1 MENSKA
7 ISENKMGVMPIPK
20 LILNMSLPMMFS
32 MLILALYNIVDSIF
46 VSKINEN
53 ALTAVSLA
61 FPVQNLMTAF
71 SVGTGIG
78 VNALLSR
85 RLGEKN
91 QEEANKTA
99 TNALVISICTAIV
112 FVILGFFFLPQY
124 LKSQTQNPEII
135 KFGLEYLKI
144 IVYLCPIVFTGI
156 MLDKLL
162 QSTGRTVFTMWSQ
175 ISAALTNIILDPLL
189 IFGIGPF
196 PEFGVKG
203 AAIATVSGQFVG
215 MVISLI
221 FNIFKNK
228 EIQFKV
234 KDFFP
239 NFKII
244 VQIYKVGIPSILL
257 NTVTSFTTYFMNL
270 ILGSFTETAIAV
282 YGVYFKLNSFVFMP
296 VFGLNGGTVPI
307 LAYNYGAKN
316 KERIWQTIKTSTAM
330 ALAIL
335 SLGTL
340 IFELIPMFL
349 LKLFSASTEMMAI
362 GIPAM
367 RIIATSFIGAAIA
380 ISFSSIFQ
388 AFGKAVWSM
397 LISFAR
403 QVLVFIPTAYLFSKT
418 GNINLVWLCFP
429 IAEIMSVLLALLFMK
444 RLSKTVIQKIK

>member
-228 EIQFKV
+228 EIQFKL